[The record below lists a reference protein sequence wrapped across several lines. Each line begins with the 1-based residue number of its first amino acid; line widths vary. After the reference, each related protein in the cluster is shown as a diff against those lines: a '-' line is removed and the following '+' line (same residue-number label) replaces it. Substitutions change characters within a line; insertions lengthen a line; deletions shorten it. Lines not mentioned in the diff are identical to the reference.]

1 MKPGMRPDLEKPNLI
16 EKPLVGTV
24 ESMLAMRTGIG
35 QDAGRAESILSQL
48 RQKLSDH
55 RQKLSDRRRSNVP
68 VTMGRRAADRKVS
81 QDQDKYEQ
89 QRINRK
95 ICWQY
100 DQTAK
105 KVPLLRR
112 NYI

>member
-1 MKPGMRPDLEKPNLI
+1 MRPGLRPDFEKPILADR
-16 EKPLVGTV
+16 PLVGNI
-24 ESMLAMRTGIG
+24 ESVLGMRADIG
-35 QDAGRAESILSQL
+35 QDAGRDETILSHL
-48 RQKLSDH
+48 R
-55 RQKLSDRRRSNVP
+55 RRLSDRKPGNFP
-68 VTMGRRAADRKVS
+68 VTGGRRASDKKSVS
-81 QDQDKYEQ
+81 VEDKYEQ

-100 DQTAK
+100 DQSAK